1 MPKRRGKPRRGWRE
15 RFLKALRPHRNA
27 LAAAEAAG
35 VHRATAYRHR
45 AADPDFAARWGAAL
59 AAPDPDPV
67 PAGKPIA
74 EWTDR
79 QIMAALMR
87 HRPWKFCDRYTAPP
101 PELVRTPAEVEM
113 RQITHVKKTR
123 ARAGVWVA

>member
-1 MPKRRGKPRRGWRE
+1 MPKRRGKPRRGWRG

-27 LAAAEAAG
+27 RAEAAG

-45 AADPDFAARWGAAL
+45 AADPEFAACWGAAL
-59 AAPDPDPV
+59 ATPDPDPV

-87 HRPWKFCDRYTAPP
+87 RRPWKFCDRYTAPAP
-101 PELVRTPAEVEM
+101 DLVRPPAEVEM

-123 ARAGVWVA
+123 PRAGVRVA